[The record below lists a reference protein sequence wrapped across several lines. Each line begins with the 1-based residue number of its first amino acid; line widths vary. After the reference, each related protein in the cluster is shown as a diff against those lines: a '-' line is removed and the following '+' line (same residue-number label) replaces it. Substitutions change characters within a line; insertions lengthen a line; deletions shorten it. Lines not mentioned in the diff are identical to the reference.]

1 MDSENEQ
8 RKQRVDLDADAA
20 KIETD
25 NPGMTSFSRY
35 RLAVYRYAQ
44 ARLIEELAAGTPR
57 AIAVWTAGR
66 SAGEFYDLEPAAW
79 ALLIHALLVSVAD

>member
-8 RKQRVDLDADAA
+8 QQRRLDLGADAA
-20 KIETD
+20 KTQTD
-25 NPGMTSFSRY
+25 DPELTSFSRY
-35 RLAVYRYAQ
+35 RLAVYRFALV
-44 ARLIEELAAGTPR
+44 RLKEELGAGTPR

>member
-8 RKQRVDLDADAA
+8 QQRRLDLGVDAA
-20 KIETD
+20 KTQTD
-25 NPGMTSFSRY
+25 DPELTSFSRY
-35 RLAVYRYAQ
+35 RLAVYRFAQ
-44 ARLIEELAAGTPR
+44 VRLKEELNAGTPR

-79 ALLIHALLVSVAD
+79 ALLIHALLISVAE